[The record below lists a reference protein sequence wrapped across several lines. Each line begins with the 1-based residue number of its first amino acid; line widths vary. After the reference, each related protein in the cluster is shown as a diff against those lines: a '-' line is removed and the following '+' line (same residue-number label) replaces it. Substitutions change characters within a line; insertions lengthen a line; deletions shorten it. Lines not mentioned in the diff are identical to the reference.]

1 VKFERVFIYPA
12 REQVPAVPPDRYD
25 LAGTSEAAMST
36 TSIVT
41 VLFTDLVQ
49 STDALS
55 RLGEAQ
61 AEALRQTHFALLRDA
76 IRHASGTEV
85 KNLGDGLMV
94 VFNSASDAV
103 SCAVAMQQALDRHNR
118 RGGEPLQMRVGI
130 ALGEVTCEDDDYF
143 GTPVVEA
150 SRLCDYALG
159 TKILVTEMV
168 RTLAGTRGG
177 QRYEPRGAVE
187 LKGMPDP
194 VAISEAI
201 WQPVADTGL
210 PLPPRLQVPHGIA
223 FVGRAAQVDTL
234 TLAWKRARQGAR
246 QLVFIGGEPGVGKT
260 RLASETALAAH
271 SEGATVLLG
280 TCDEDLA
287 VPYQPFVEALR
298 HFIAACPEDQLVS
311 RLGDRRSELARLAP
325 ELPHRVPGL
334 SPPQPADPDTERYLM
349 FEAVAGWLVAA
360 SPDRPVVLLLD
371 DLHWA
376 TKPTMLMLKHIVRFA
391 GSMAL
396 LVIGTYRDSDLSRNH
411 PLTELLADLRRET
424 GVERLGLRGLGD
436 SEALSLVEALA
447 GHELSGDNLAMAQAV
462 HAETDGNP
470 FFMREILENMIES
483 GALVQED
490 SRWTYRGDTTA
501 FDIPESLREVIGRR
515 LSRLSEEV
523 ERLLTLAAVI
533 GTKFDLAVLTGVAR
547 VPQAAAVEALE
558 QAAAARLVREVA
570 GSAGRFTFAN
580 ALIRDVL
587 YEELSSARRMAL
599 HRSVGVSLEELAGGR
614 PDAYLAELAHHW
626 LAATPEVGVVTADAL
641 KAAEYAEKAGRQA
654 MASLAYEEAVQH
666 FGGALRAISL
676 TDDRSRRCELYI
688 SLGEA
693 QRCAGDPAYRE
704 TLLAAGQL
712 AMDLGDAERC
722 ARAALTNE
730 RGIFSMYGQVDLERA
745 KALDDAL
752 RLIGPEDTATRARLL
767 ASLASELHF
776 SNEARRHDLG
786 REALEVARRLD
797 DQVTLARILA
807 ATWFGTW
814 DPDTFAE
821 RVGLAQELTELA
833 HRLGDRLLEFHAGAA
848 TFLTA
853 TQQGDMP
860 RADAGLEACAR
871 AAEQLGQP
879 ALRWRAAYSQTNR
892 DLGAGRLAK
901 VEAELPASDQLGA
914 AGAARDY
921 PLFTRLPLAVTR
933 LLQGRPEE
941 ARDVLAALVK
951 DFPGLPLIDA
961 PLGWAAAEAGRFD
974 EARRTLDFFAKD
986 GFAGISRNYAFMPT
1000 IAFLCRLAARL
1011 ADQAAAAQLYDLMLP
1026 HAEEVVTSQATWV
1039 GPAAHDLGLLAGTLG
1054 RYDEAD
1060 RHFAAAAELEM
1071 RMGSRA
1077 ILVHTQLEWA
1087 KALQNRGQPGD
1098 DKRVTE
1104 LLEHAL
1110 EGAREL
1116 ELTGTEARISALME

>member
-1 VKFERVFIYPA
+1 
-12 REQVPAVPPDRYD
+12 
-25 LAGTSEAAMST
+25 MST

-55 RLGEAQ
+55 RLGEGQ
-61 AEALRQTHFALLRDA
+61 AEALRQTHFALLRES
-76 IRHASGTEV
+76 IRQAQGTEV

-94 VFNSASDAV
+94 VFNSASDSV
-103 SCAVAMQQALDRHNR
+103 SCAISMQQALERHNR
-118 RGGEPLQMRVGI
+118 RGGEPLLMRVGI
-130 ALGEVTCEDDDYF
+130 AVGEVTCEDGDYF

-150 SRLCDYALG
+150 SRLCDHAVG
-159 TKILVTEMV
+159 RQILLTEMAK
-168 RTLAGTRGG
+168 TLAGSRGD
-177 QRYEPRGAVE
+177 QRYESRGAVE
-187 LKGMPDP
+187 LKGLPDP
-194 VAISEAI
+194 VHVTEAI
-201 WQPVADTGL
+201 WQPAADTGL
-210 PLPPRLQVPHGIA
+210 PLPARLQVPHGIA
-223 FVGRAAQVDTL
+223 FVGRAAPTETL
-234 TLAWKRARQGAR
+234 TLAWKRSREGAR
-246 QLVFIGGEPGVGKT
+246 QVVFVGGEPGVGKT
-260 RLASETALAAH
+260 RLATETALVAH
-271 SEGATVLLG
+271 GEGATVLLG

-298 HFIAACPEDQLVS
+298 HFIAACPEDQLAT
-311 RLGDRRSELARLAP
+311 RLGERRSELARLVP

-334 SPPQPADPDTERYLM
+334 APPQPADPDTERYLL
-349 FEAVAGWLVAA
+349 FEAVAGWLAAA

-376 TKPTMLMLKHIVRFA
+376 TKPTMLMLKHIVRFT
-391 GSMAL
+391 GPMAL
-396 LVIGTYRDSDLSRNH
+396 LVIGTYRDSDLTRNH
-411 PLTELLADLRRET
+411 PLTELLADLRRES
-424 GVERLGLRGLGD
+424 GVERLVLRGLSD
-436 SEALSLVEALA
+436 AEALSLVEAVA
-447 GHELSGDNLAMAQAV
+447 GHEMTGDNLAMAQAV
-462 HAETDGNP
+462 HSETDGNP

-483 GALVQED
+483 GALVQEGG
-490 SRWTYRGDTTA
+490 RWTYRGDTAA
-501 FDIPESLREVIGRR
+501 FGIPESVREVIGRR
-515 LSRLSEEV
+515 LSRLSEDV
-523 ERLLTLAAVI
+523 ERTLTLAAVI
-533 GTKFDLAVLTGVAR
+533 GTKFDLAVLTGVAGI
-547 VPQAAAVEALE
+547 PQTAVVEGLE
-558 QAAAARLVREVA
+558 KATAARLVREVA

-587 YEELSSARRMAL
+587 YEELGSARRMEL
-599 HRSVGVSLEELAGGR
+599 HRSVGTALEGLAAGR
-614 PDAYLAELAHHW
+614 PDAYLAELAYHW
-626 LAATPEVGVVTADAL
+626 LAATPEVGVVTEDAA
-641 KAAEYAEKAGRQA
+641 KAAEYAERAGRQA

-666 FGGALRAISL
+666 FAGALRAISL
-676 TDDRSRRCELYI
+676 TDDRARRCELYI

-712 AMDLGDAERC
+712 AMELGDAEQC
-722 ARAALTNE
+722 ARAALANE
-730 RGIFSMYGQVDLERA
+730 RGIFSRYGQVDVERA

-814 DPDTFAE
+814 DPDTFAD

-879 ALRWRAAYSQTNR
+879 ALRWRAAYCQTNR
-892 DLGAGRLAK
+892 DLCAGRLAK
-901 VEAELPASDQLGA
+901 AEAELPASDQLGA
-914 AGAARDY
+914 AGAAPDY
-921 PLFTRLPLAVTR
+921 PLFTQLPLAVIR

-951 DFPGLPLIDA
+951 DFPGLPLMDA

-986 GFAGISRNYAFMPT
+986 GFAGVSRNYAFMPT
-1000 IAFLCRLAARL
+1000 IAFLCRLAVRL
-1011 ADQAAAAQLYDLMLP
+1011 ADREAAAQLYDLMLP

-1060 RHFAAAAELEM
+1060 AHFAAAVETERRIGA
-1071 RMGSRA
+1071 RA

-1098 DKRVTE
+1098 DKRAAE
-1104 LLEHAL
+1104 LLELAL
-1110 EGAREL
+1110 EGARAL
-1116 ELTGTEARISALME
+1116 ELTGTERRISALME

>member
-1 VKFERVFIYPA
+1 
-12 REQVPAVPPDRYD
+12 
-25 LAGTSEAAMST
+25 MST

-85 KNLGDGLMV
+85 KNLGDGLMA
-94 VFNSASDAV
+94 VFNSASDSV
-103 SCAVAMQQALDRHNR
+103 GCAVAMQQALDRHNR

-130 ALGEVTCEDDDYF
+130 ALGEVTVEDEDYF

-150 SRLCDYALG
+150 SRLCDHAVG
-159 TKILVTEMV
+159 GQILVTEMV
-168 RTLAGTRGG
+168 RTLAGTRGD

-187 LKGMPDP
+187 LKGLPDP
-194 VAISEAI
+194 VTISEAI

-223 FVGRAAQVDTL
+223 FVGRETQADTL
-234 TLAWKRARQGAR
+234 AQAWKRARQGAR

-260 RLASETALAAH
+260 RLATETALAAH
-271 SEGATVLLG
+271 AEGATVLLG

-311 RLGDRRSELARLAP
+311 RLGDRRNELARLVP

-349 FEAVAGWLVAA
+349 FEAVAGWLAAA

-376 TKPTMLMLKHIVRFA
+376 TKPTMLMLKHMVRFT
-391 GSMAL
+391 GPMAL
-396 LVIGTYRDSDLSRNH
+396 LVIGTYRDNDLTRNH
-411 PLTELLADLRRET
+411 PLTELLADLRRES

-436 SEALSLVEALA
+436 GEALALVEALA
-447 GHELSGDNLAMAQAV
+447 GHEMSGDNLAMAQAV
-462 HAETDGNP
+462 HSETDGNP

-490 SRWTYRGDTTA
+490 GRWTYRGDTTA
-501 FDIPESLREVIGRR
+501 FGIPESVREVIGRR

-523 ERLLTLAAVI
+523 ERMLTLAAVI
-533 GTKFDLAVLTGVAR
+533 GTKFDLAVLTGVAG
-547 VPQAAAVEALE
+547 VPQTVVVEALE

-570 GSAGRFTFAN
+570 GSAGQFSFAN

-587 YEELSSARRMAL
+587 YEELGSARRMEL
-599 HRSVGVSLEELAGGR
+599 HRSVGVSLEALAAGR
-614 PDAYLAELAHHW
+614 PDAYLPELAHHW
-626 LAATPEVGVVTADAL
+626 LAATPAVGVVTADAA
-641 KAAEYAEKAGRQA
+641 KAAEYAERAGRQA
-654 MASLAYEEAVQH
+654 MASLAYEEAVAH

-676 TDDRSRRCELYI
+676 TDDRDRRCELFI

-704 TLLAAGQL
+704 TLLGAGQL
-712 AMDLGDAERC
+712 AMELGDAERC
-722 ARAALTNE
+722 ARAALTNQ
-730 RGIFSMYGQVDLERA
+730 RGIFSRYGEVDLERA

-752 RLIGPEDTATRARLL
+752 RLAGPSDTAVRARLL

-776 SNEARRHDLG
+776 AHDVRRHELG
-786 REALEVARRLD
+786 REALDVARRLD
-797 DQVTLARILA
+797 DPVTLAQVLA
-807 ATWFGTW
+807 ATWFATW

-821 RVGLAQELTELA
+821 RVGLAEELTELA
-833 HRLGDRLLEFHAGAA
+833 HRLDDRMLEFHAGAA

-853 TQQGDMP
+853 TQRGDME
-860 RADAGLEACAR
+860 RADVGLAACTR

-879 ALRWRAAYSQTNR
+879 ALRWRAAYCRTNR
-892 DLGAGRLAK
+892 DVAAGRLA
-901 VEAELPASDQLGA
+901 EAEEMLPASDLLGE
-914 AGAARDY
+914 AGAAADY
-921 PLFTRLPLAVTR
+921 PLFTRLPLAVIR

-941 ARDVLAALVK
+941 AREELAALVK
-951 DFPGLPLIDA
+951 NFPGLPLMDA
-961 PLGWAAAEAGRFD
+961 PLGWAAAEAGRLD
-974 EARRTLDFFAKD
+974 EARRTLDAFAVD
-986 GFAGISRNYAFMPT
+986 GFAGLSRDYAFMPT

-1011 ADQAAAAQLYDLMLP
+1011 GDREAAAQLYELMLP

-1039 GPAAHDLGLLAGTLG
+1039 GPAAHDLGLLAVTLG

-1060 RHFAAAAELEM
+1060 AHFAAAADLEV

-1077 ILVHTQLEWA
+1077 MLVHTRLEWA
-1087 KALQNRGQPGD
+1087 RALWHRGQPGD
-1098 DKRVTE
+1098 DARARD
-1104 LLEHAL
+1104 LLGEAL
-1110 EGAREL
+1110 DGAREL
-1116 ELTGTEARISALME
+1116 ELTGTERRIAALLVELGDGHAAETPGPV